1 MMNTVRL
8 RMPRPWFVL
17 ALATPCAL
25 AAPVLAQGDYACV
38 RCSGPDQTYRCR
50 ALGGEAVP
58 APALRFFCM
67 TQIARD
73 HVHESCAVV
82 RTAASCEGR
91 EVSYVYQDD
100 TPEPPTAATGVL
112 PAAPKEPA
120 TLAEMTRENNESLSK
135 AGKAVSDA
143 TVNAGKAVGNATL
156 QAGRAV
162 GDATVKAGQAV
173 GDATKRTL
181 KCLGSALNDC

>member
-1 MMNTVRL
+1 MMNTAPL

-17 ALATPCAL
+17 TLATLSAV
-25 AAPVLAQGDYACV
+25 AAPVLAEEDFACV

-67 TQIARD
+67 TQIAHD
-73 HVHESCAVV
+73 HVHESCAVIRSV
-82 RTAASCEGR
+82 ASCEGR

-100 TPEPPTAATGVL
+100 TPEPPTRAEGDS

-120 TLAEMTRENNESLSK
+120 TLAEMTRENSENWSK
-135 AGKAVSDA
+135 AGQAVS
-143 TVNAGKAVGNATL
+143 NAGKAVGNATL
-156 QAGRAV
+156 QAGKAV
-162 GDATVKAGQAV
+162 GSATVKAGQAV